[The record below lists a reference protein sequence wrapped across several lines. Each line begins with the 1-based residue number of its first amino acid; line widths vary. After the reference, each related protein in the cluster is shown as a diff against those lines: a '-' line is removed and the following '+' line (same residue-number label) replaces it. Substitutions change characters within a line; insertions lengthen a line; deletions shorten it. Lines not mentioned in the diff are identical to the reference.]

1 MKIQIINGPNLNL
14 LGRREPEIYGNESFV
29 TFFER
34 LRMRYPDVDLS
45 YFQSNSEGELVSQ
58 IQRAGFES
66 DFIILNGAGYTHTSI
81 AMADA
86 IALIPAPVIE
96 VHISNIYAR
105 EEFRQH
111 SLTAINCLGV
121 ITGLGLEGY
130 SLAIDYCLRSNK
142 R

>member
-34 LRMRYPDVDLS
+34 LRMRYPEVDLS

-58 IQRAGFES
+58 IQRAGFEA
-66 DFIILNGAGYTHTSI
+66 DFIILNGAGYTHTSV

-86 IALIPAPVIE
+86 IALIPAPVVE

-111 SLTAINCLGV
+111 SLTAHNCVGV

-130 SLAIDYCLRSNK
+130 SLAIDYCLRSDK
-142 R
+142 

>member
-1 MKIQIINGPNLNL
+1 MLFALQQKVKCGWD
-14 LGRREPEIYGNESFV
+14 RESDKETNESS
-29 TFFER
+29 EEG
-34 LRMRYPDVDLS
+34 DDLAEVL
-45 YFQSNSEGELVSQ
+45 YEKSNSEGELVSQ
-58 IQRAGFES
+58 IQRAGFEA
-66 DFIILNGAGYTHTSI
+66 DFIILNGAGYTHTSV

-86 IALIPAPVIE
+86 IALIPAPVVE

-111 SLTAINCLGV
+111 SLTAHNCVGV

-130 SLAIDYCLRSNK
+130 SLAIDYCLRSDK

>member
-1 MKIQIINGPNLNL
+1 
-14 LGRREPEIYGNESFV
+14 
-29 TFFER
+29 
-34 LRMRYPDVDLS
+34 MRYPDVDLS